1 MSKYFLSFF
10 IFIFFSLPCLA
21 QFSDIQMDSLRG
33 VTLGIEKDE
42 YLFADYGFKNDI
54 HVGFKHS
61 IKPEDERNQTVQLC
75 ASYTAHPYF
84 LNVKINPFL
93 TTGWK
98 FDYTSVGCRLQV
110 TNCKWA
116 EYVQLGAS
124 IIPYYDSDLKYRT
137 CWDVGVSARIYN
149 DIRVFAEMSDKPQY
163 RIAYK
168 RVCLGFDFKVENLQ
182 VKPSLQI
189 PIYDSGMR
197 LRHSNICISAA
208 YTFKKKD

>member
-1 MSKYFLSFF
+1 MLS
-10 IFIFFSLPCLA
+10 SLPCWA
-21 QFSDIQMDSLRG
+21 QFSDIQIDSLRG
-33 VTLGIEKDE
+33 VTIGIEKNE

-54 HVGFKHS
+54 HVGIKHS
-61 IKPEDERNQTVQLC
+61 VKPEDEINQTVQMN

-84 LNVKINPFL
+84 LNVKVNPFL

-98 FDYTSVGCRLQV
+98 MDYVSVGCRLQV
-110 TNCKWA
+110 TNSKWA
-116 EYVQLGAS
+116 EHVQLGAS
-124 IIPYYDSDLKYRT
+124 IIPYYDTDLKYRT
-137 CWDVGVSARIYN
+137 CWEVGASVRIYK

-168 RVCLGFDFKVENLQ
+168 RAYIGFDFKVANLQ

-197 LRHSNICISAA
+197 LRHSKICISAA
-208 YTFKKKD
+208 YTFNSRKNK